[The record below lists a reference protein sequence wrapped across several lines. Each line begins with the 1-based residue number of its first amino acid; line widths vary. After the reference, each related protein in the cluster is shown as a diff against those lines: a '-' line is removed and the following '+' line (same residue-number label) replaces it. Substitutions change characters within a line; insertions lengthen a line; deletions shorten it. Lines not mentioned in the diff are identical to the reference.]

1 MWVVCACTP
10 ALWGLRQANHS
21 REFQNSLVYRL
32 RSSVSKHTARV
43 IYINITF
50 MDRAWNSCK
59 ESLDQN
65 MSFLSED
72 SFLSPLFGGVSH
84 KAGTLGVSREEL
96 CSPVLF
102 QWLKYDIKWEPWVQS
117 VCCLWESHRQKAG
130 MRLWGSTSLL
140 TPGMTACLLSVT
152 QGLCFLMKLFST
164 WNRICELGVGFL
176 DIFGKGQIASEPA
189 SRLLLRNLRQR
200 HRLTWWPLPRWVG
213 DHGVFTW
220 DFFVPVSATPASW
233 AVSAMIAYWTH

>member
-1 MWVVCACTP
+1 M
-10 ALWGLRQANHS
+10 
-21 REFQNSLVYRL
+21 Y
-32 RSSVSKHTARV
+32 
-43 IYINITF
+43 
-50 MDRAWNSCK
+50 RAWNSCK

-130 MRLWGSTSLL
+130 MRVWGSTSLL

-213 DHGVFTW
+213 DHGVLRGISLSLSLQLQQAELFLQWLLTEHINSS
-220 DFFVPVSATPASW
+220 PE
-233 AVSAMIAYWTH
+233 MIFLVTFLICEDYFCITSTARK